1 MAASFSLVWLG
12 AGAFFALAVIALP
25 LILWQRQRF
34 AGAVNAAR
42 VNEAVILNQLASRDN
57 DIRSLETRLRDT
69 LASQA
74 TTERELQ
81 STREEGAALRSRVS
95 EAQLV
100 RTERDGLLAENIA
113 FRETISRLRTA
124 IAAERKHADE
134 KLGVLNDAREALT
147 TQFRNIANDIF
158 EQKQQVFKRES
169 TDQLGAIL
177 GPLKDKIR
185 DFEGRVEAE
194 SKERFSLIRE
204 VKSLQELNNRI
215 SRDAINLTN
224 ALKGQ
229 SQTRGAWGEVILERV
244 LERSG
249 LSRGSE
255 YEVQVTMA
263 NEDGRRRQPDVIVHL
278 PEDKDIVIDAK
289 VSLVAYE
296 RFCSAEDDD
305 DRTRA
310 GKEHVRSVRRHIKQL
325 SQKDYQNITAVR
337 SLDFVLMFIPVEA
350 AFATAVQLDGGLFSD
365 AFEQNIVVVAPS
377 TLLATLRTIQ
387 NVWRYEHQNQNAQE
401 IAERAGALYDKFVS
415 FVADLEEVG
424 SRVGAVQKAYDKAHN
439 KLVSGRGSLIT
450 RAEQMRELGA
460 RSSKM
465 LPRNLVEMPVQK
477 RVADA
482 PDKRDAR
489 DTPDEEEESSGGLLG
504 FAEE

>member
-1 MAASFSLVWLG
+1 
-12 AGAFFALAVIALP
+12 
-25 LILWQRQRF
+25 
-34 AGAVNAAR
+34 
-42 VNEAVILNQLASRDN
+42 
-57 DIRSLETRLRDT
+57 
-69 LASQA
+69 
-74 TTERELQ
+74 
-81 STREEGAALRSRVS
+81 
-95 EAQLV
+95 
-100 RTERDGLLAENIA
+100 
-113 FRETISRLRTA
+113 
-124 IAAERKHADE
+124 
-134 KLGVLNDAREALT
+134 
-147 TQFRNIANDIF
+147 
-158 EQKQQVFKRES
+158 
-169 TDQLGAIL
+169 
-177 GPLKDKIR
+177 
-185 DFEGRVEAE
+185 
-194 SKERFSLIRE
+194 
-204 VKSLQELNNRI
+204 
-215 SRDAINLTN
+215 
-224 ALKGQ
+224 
-229 SQTRGAWGEVILERV
+229 
-244 LERSG
+244 
-249 LSRGSE
+249 
-255 YEVQVTMA
+255 MA

-465 LPRNLVEMPVQK
+465 LPRNLVEMPVRK